1 MTRSVLAELDAVLS
15 IARLGSFRAAAL
27 DLGLS
32 TTALSNS
39 IAKLERR
46 LGIRL
51 FNRTTRSVSLTE
63 AGKTFVER
71 VGPAMTDIHDAM
83 LAAQSLQEVPT
94 GTLRINAF
102 ATAARE
108 VMEPLILSFLQRHPQ
123 VHIDLVTEGR
133 LIDIVAAGFDLG
145 LRPADL
151 VPNDMIAVP
160 LGLKRSNAVVASPA
174 FLRAHGAPTVPA
186 DLYRFR
192 CIRARLPNNAL
203 FRWRFEKDGEAVQID
218 VQGAITLD
226 ESSLVRIAAQ
236 NGIGL
241 GYVMEADVREDIAA
255 GRLVRVLEDWTP
267 ALAPL
272 ALYYPGRKNPPAA
285 FTAFIKAARDFAN
298 GRQDQLGP

>member
-1 MTRSVLAELDAVLS
+1 MTRSVLTDLDAVLS
-15 IARLGSFRAAAL
+15 IARHGSFRAASL
-27 DLGLS
+27 ELGMS

-39 IAKLERR
+39 IAKLEKN

-51 FNRTTRSVSLTE
+51 FNRTTRSVSLTV
-63 AGKTFVER
+63 AGTTFVER
-71 VGPAMTDIHDAM
+71 IGPAMTDIHDAM
-83 LAAQSLQEVPT
+83 LAAQSLQEIPI

-108 VMEPLILSFLQRHPQ
+108 VMEPLILPFLQRYPQ

-133 LIDIVAAGFDLG
+133 LVDIVAAGFDLG

-160 LGLKRSNAVVASPA
+160 LGRKRSNAVVASPD
-174 FLRAHGAPTVPA
+174 FLRTHGTPIVPA

-203 FRWRFEKDGEAVQID
+203 FRWKFEKDGNAVQID
-218 VQGAITLD
+218 VQGAMTLD

-241 GYVMEADVREDIAA
+241 GYVMEADVCEDIAA

-267 ALAPL
+267 LLVPL

-285 FTAFIKAARDFAN
+285 FSAFIQAARDFAN
-298 GRQDQLGP
+298 S